1 MQKLIL
7 SIHFLCYLYRWK
19 GCTKKK
25 LLKNKNNTK
34 SIKVFSLFL
43 PDHHLIFFL
52 CISTDI
58 KIWRPSSLMLT
69 WCLTTAKSSMKTIQT
84 LVEQVTIW
92 GSFLRSAG
100 LSFWNKQTKQYLF
113 RFFPVKTVRI
123 FQTSAPPSTD
133 SCSLRTKK
141 MTTLRDRSEKTN
153 SNPWWGTMWF
163 LLEKYRL
170 EIKMSLHWGALD
182 FLQQG

>member
-1 MQKLIL
+1 MKRLYKEKNIKKQKQ
-7 SIHFLCYLYRWK
+7 Y
-19 GCTKKK
+19 KKY
-25 LLKNKNNTK
+25 K
-34 SIKVFSLFL
+34 SVFSFSSWS
-43 PDHHLIFFL
+43 PPHFFL
-52 CISTDI
+52 CIFTDI